1 MALFAKLDLNNIV
14 TEVISVHNNE
24 LLDSD
29 GVEQESLGITFLTN
43 MTGSNSWKQTSYNTF
58 GGDHT
63 LGGTP
68 FRKNYAGIGYVYDES
83 KNAFYT
89 PTPYASW
96 VLNDNTCLWESPVD
110 KPDDDKEYEWNE
122 DTTSWDEV

>member
-96 VLNDNTCLWESPVD
+96 VLNDNTCLWEAPVD
-110 KPDDDKEYEWNE
+110 KPDDDEEYEWNE
-122 DTTSWDEV
+122 DTTSWDAL

>member
-96 VLNDNTCLWESPVD
+96 VLNDNTCLWEAPVD
-110 KPDDDKEYEWNE
+110 KPDDDEEYEWNE

>member
-96 VLNDNTCLWESPVD
+96 VLNDNTCLWEAPVD
-110 KPDDDKEYEWNE
+110 KPDDDEEYEWNE
-122 DTTSWDEV
+122 DTTSWDAV

>member
-96 VLNDNTCLWESPVD
+96 VLNDNTCLWEAPVD
-110 KPDDDKEYEWNE
+110 KPEDDEEYEWNE
-122 DTTSWDEV
+122 DTTSWDAV

>member
-68 FRKNYAGIGYVYDES
+68 FRKNYAAIGYTYDET
-83 KNAFYT
+83 KDAFYL
-89 PTPYASW
+89 PQPYASW
-96 VLNDNTCLWESPVD
+96 VLDDDTCLWEAPVAFPND
-110 KPDDDKEYEWNE
+110 GEQYTWNE
-122 DTTSWDEV
+122 DTTSWDAV